1 MGGYDF
7 RQMIGR
13 PAWYGSHGAGGW
25 AGAGEAN
32 PRIVLHELSHSWWGA
47 FPVEGRPDLTWE
59 RVDGAISSA
68 LSQFH
73 ADVERFLR
81 QPPDSFE
88 PLRDRFRNLTNLSRG
103 EYSDLKHFSE
113 AEIVNM
119 TGGNLSLIPPILR
132 KYFSPFLASEG
143 VAADQVVDWPSA
155 IGWFRALPEEDGR
168 IAKEVFGLQHFP
180 QHLYQDV
187 PALAEAALDAHIVS
201 AYQTEERQRLMDFAE
216 QFGLVKGSSSAVYD
230 AADVNRGFS
239 FWRGYLSDKKQLHKL
254 YPDVLGN
261 HRSAAARKLGAA
273 FDFYIGLDDAAPESQ
288 AAAVVERL
296 DELVIR
302 EFAAL
307 LKPRAIVELFSVG
320 AGSDVI
326 DKAIS
331 ERAEKLAEIARRVDE
346 IAAAARAG
354 EAEGAARLEDYL
366 DSLSDDTLRSDLNI
380 TVDLIREMDRD
391 VASRIFPLLSDA
403 ALRRLLAVKPDQAR
417 APEIGEAR
425 LLAAVGVT
433 VDASAKSITSGAR
446 LLTEN
451 SSGNFTI
458 DRSYDEAVFD
468 VIETLA
474 ASDPAAAIAALG
486 ESGMR
491 LRPWIHRRT
500 QGALEMIRREMNLAA
515 GLLAAASGPRET
527 PEGLL
532 HDLID
537 HDPEIAAALLVEMEN
552 QGVENIAQRTLMTLA
567 FDAYWTDWGGVVGV
581 DPALDG
587 RFLVELTRL
596 RGADWVENRFRQGVR
611 QVRIDIE
618 ANESDPQFI
627 AQLRRTLTEAL
638 GSSHPSMA
646 SDLLSLTNN

>member
-59 RVDGAISSA
+59 RVDGAISTA

-73 ADVERFLR
+73 ADVELFLR

-132 KYFSPFLASEG
+132 KYFSPFLAPEG
-143 VAADQVVDWPSA
+143 VAAAQVVDWPSA
-155 IGWFRALPEEDGR
+155 IGWFRALPEEQSR

-180 QHLYQDV
+180 QYLYQDV
-187 PALAEAALDAHIVS
+187 PALAEAALDAHIVN
-201 AYQTEERQRLMDFAE
+201 AFQTEERQRLMDFAE
-216 QFGLVKGSSSAVYD
+216 QFDLVKGSSSAVYD

-261 HRSAAARKLGAA
+261 HASAAARELGAA
-273 FDFYIGLDDAAPESQ
+273 FDFYIRLDGAAPESQ
-288 AAAVVERL
+288 AKAVAERL
-296 DELVIR
+296 DEPAIR
-302 EFAAL
+302 EFAVL
-307 LKPRAIVELFSVG
+307 LKPRAIVELFSGG

-331 ERAEKLAEIARRVDE
+331 ERAAKLAEIARRVDE
-346 IAAAARAG
+346 IVAAARAS

-380 TVDLIREMDRD
+380 TVDLIRETDGD

-403 ALRRLLAVKPDQAR
+403 TLRRLLEVKPDQAR

-433 VDASAKSITSGAR
+433 VDASAESITSGAR

-451 SSGNFTI
+451 SSGNFAI
-458 DRSYDEAVFD
+458 DRSYNEAVFD

-532 HDLID
+532 HELID

-596 RGADWVENRFRQGVR
+596 RGAEWVEIRFRQAVR

-618 ANESDPQFI
+618 ANEADPQFI

-638 GSSHPSMA
+638 GLSRPSMA
-646 SDLLSLTNN
+646 SDLLALIDN

>member
-59 RVDGAISSA
+59 RVDGAISTA

-73 ADVERFLR
+73 ADVELFLR

-132 KYFSPFLASEG
+132 KYFSPFLAPEG
-143 VAADQVVDWPSA
+143 VAAAQVVDWPSA
-155 IGWFRALPEEDGR
+155 IGWFRALPEEQSR

-187 PALAEAALDAHIVS
+187 PALAEAALDAHIVN
-201 AYQTEERQRLMDFAE
+201 AFQTEERQRLMDFAE
-216 QFGLVKGSSSAVYD
+216 QFDLVKGSSSAVYD

-261 HRSAAARKLGAA
+261 HPSAAARELGAA
-273 FDFYIGLDDAAPESQ
+273 FDFYIRLDGAAPESQ
-288 AAAVVERL
+288 ATAVAERL
-296 DELVIR
+296 DEPAIR
-302 EFAAL
+302 EFAVL
-307 LKPRAIVELFSVG
+307 LNPRAIVELFSGG

-346 IAAAARAG
+346 IVAAARAS
-354 EAEGAARLEDYL
+354 ETEGAARLEDYL

-380 TVDLIREMDRD
+380 TVDLIRETDRD
-391 VASRIFPLLSDA
+391 VANSIFPLLSDA
-403 ALRRLLAVKPDQAR
+403 ALRRLLEVKPDQAR

-433 VDASAKSITSGAR
+433 VDASAESITSGAR

-451 SSGNFTI
+451 SSGNFAI
-458 DRSYDEAVFD
+458 DRSYNEAVFD

-532 HDLID
+532 HELID

-596 RGADWVENRFRQGVR
+596 RGAEWVEIRFRQAVR

-618 ANESDPQFI
+618 ANEADPQFI

-638 GSSHPSMA
+638 RLSRPSMA
-646 SDLLSLTNN
+646 SDLLALIDN

>member
-59 RVDGAISSA
+59 RVDGAISTA

-73 ADVERFLR
+73 ADVELFLR

-132 KYFSPFLASEG
+132 KYFSPFLAPEG
-143 VAADQVVDWPSA
+143 VAAAQVVDWPSA
-155 IGWFRALPEEDGR
+155 IGWFRALPEEQSR

-187 PALAEAALDAHIVS
+187 PALAEAALDAHIVN
-201 AYQTEERQRLMDFAE
+201 AFQTEERQRLMDFAE
-216 QFGLVKGSSSAVYD
+216 QFDLVKGSSSAVYD

-261 HRSAAARKLGAA
+261 HPSAAARELGAA

-288 AAAVVERL
+288 ATAVAERL
-296 DELVIR
+296 DEPAIR
-302 EFAAL
+302 EFAVL
-307 LKPRAIVELFSVG
+307 LKPRAIVELFSGG

-331 ERAEKLAEIARRVDE
+331 ERAAKLAEIARRVDE
-346 IAAAARAG
+346 IVAAARAS
-354 EAEGAARLEDYL
+354 EAVGAARLEDYL

-380 TVDLIREMDRD
+380 TVDLIRETDRD
-391 VASRIFPLLSDA
+391 VANSIFPLLSDA
-403 ALRRLLAVKPDQAR
+403 ALRRLLEVKPDQAK

-433 VDASAKSITSGAR
+433 VDASAESITSGAR

-451 SSGNFTI
+451 SSGNFAI
-458 DRSYDEAVFD
+458 DRSYNEAVFD

-500 QGALEMIRREMNLAA
+500 QDALEMIRSEMNLAA

-527 PEGLL
+527 PAGLL
-532 HDLID
+532 HELID

-552 QGVENIAQRTLMTLA
+552 QGVEKIAQRTLMTLA

-581 DPALDG
+581 DPSLDG

-596 RGADWVENRFRQGVR
+596 RGAEWVEIRFRQAVR

-618 ANESDPQFI
+618 ANEADPQFI

-638 GSSHPSMA
+638 GLSRPSMA
-646 SDLLSLTNN
+646 SDLLALIDN